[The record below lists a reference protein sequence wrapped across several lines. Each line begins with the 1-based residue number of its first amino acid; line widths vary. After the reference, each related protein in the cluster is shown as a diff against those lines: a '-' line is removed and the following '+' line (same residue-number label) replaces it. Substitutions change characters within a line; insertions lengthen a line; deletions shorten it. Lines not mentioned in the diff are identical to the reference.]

1 MKRNIKSIFKFAILS
16 AITVV
21 FTVLLYRLIR
31 KNYVY
36 DLNKLALTNLQ
47 ETVVKVSIDSCI
59 KLKSYLMS
67 ELFIGI

>member
-31 KNYVY
+31 RNAIY
-36 DLNKLALTNLQ
+36 DFNKLTPIHLLQ
-47 ETVVKVSIDSCI
+47 TVNVRHSLLIH
-59 KLKSYLMS
+59 LL
-67 ELFIGI
+67 